1 MLAQGRE
8 NMKLIPQEWR
18 APYSEL
24 DEWDKWRLSE
34 LLAVGGGSFAM
45 ILQKQPD

>member
-8 NMKLIPQEWR
+8 HMSLIPPQWR
-18 APYSEL
+18 KRYDEL
-24 DEWDKWRLSE
+24 GAWDKRRLSE

-45 ILQKQPD
+45 ILNHAD